1 MTFPKGQLH
10 FNLNMKQYTKSIHS
24 NEQKLSIQSG
34 NQPKTIEIL
43 TKKAKTVHIVLLNM
57 PITSKKIRASH
68 PRCFFFG
75 VLGLD
80 PKGTPSECEDA
91 SDWRWPRRGSP
102 EFEAAIA
109 FCSASF
115 FYNHGARSDENAELA
130 RIKANKGGPKGSL
143 EFEII
148 YLFAMLF
155 FIHKI

>member
-1 MTFPKGQLH
+1 MLFFWSNGARSERNAELARTEVTEGGPK
-10 FNLNMKQYTKSIHS
+10 
-24 NEQKLSIQSG
+24 
-34 NQPKTIEIL
+34 
-43 TKKAKTVHIVLLNM
+43 
-57 PITSKKIRASH
+57 
-68 PRCFFFG
+68 
-75 VLGLD
+75 
-80 PKGTPSECEDA
+80 
-91 SDWRWPRRGSP
+91 GSP

-115 FYNHGARSDENAELA
+115 FYNYGARSERNAELA